1 MRTILFAGTLI
12 LSSLSPAVCQDF
24 TAEQRAACK
33 GDYEKYCKGTVPG
46 GGRVLACLNKQY
58 AQLTEACKKVV
69 ELAEKVARSCAF
81 RFYREPPVVRRLP
94 GSSAVSLSHRRRVTH
109 LCDLPACLPHWQA
122 AQCSAI
128 AARSRVG
135 PRRDP

>member
-46 GGRVLACLNKQY
+46 GRSVLACLDKQY

-69 ELAEKVARSCAF
+69 NSQKK
-81 RFYREPPVVRRLP
+81 
-94 GSSAVSLSHRRRVTH
+94 
-109 LCDLPACLPHWQA
+109 
-122 AQCSAI
+122 
-128 AARSRVG
+128 
-135 PRRDP
+135 